1 MTHASK
7 AGPRLLLGV
16 VALLCLGVLLWLAPW
31 ESARPEGGLEVLQRS
46 DAFAIGAPGQDQAL
60 PGIGQ
65 AKGRRPDQVS
75 AEALAAAEAEAA
87 RAEANGPAAQLI
99 GRVVGP
105 AGEPLA
111 AARVLATTGRSAGSS
126 LGMELE
132 DRELRSVCSAESG
145 DDGEFRIGVAEGVPE
160 LEEGRTVS
168 ALIRASGWVVQSRR
182 LGRFPGRL
190 PMVIDPI
197 VMEPGAAISGRV
209 IGPDGLAA
217 EGATVYFGQS
227 ATVGGLRV
235 SAPSRGYPLGTTGSD
250 GAFRCDE
257 LAPGA
262 FHLVVE
268 KPGHPVAFFEGE
280 ATLGRELEGV
290 TVRLDRGDS
299 ITGSVKGAGTRASS
313 LWISVWPAGDD
324 APAVDRRPRGVAP
337 ASDGAFELTGLR
349 PGGEYVLTLHSS
361 RGARRRRGRDGER
374 VVAVSGARGV
384 QLVWTPRSSVGG
396 RVVGLTDGAGAPA
409 PLEQFVLWHTFKTPK
424 DDLFSGEAL
433 EVDGEVVAVHPDGR
447 FLIEGLRLD
456 PGSTGQMALRIRAP
470 GFEQLVRL
478 GVAVPHAADVDL
490 GEIAL
495 APAPGLRVRV
505 VEAGSE
511 RPLDGARVFLAAQTE
526 RKSLG
531 RWRLRDTPAHGST
544 KTRYAE
550 TDATGYALLQLPKK
564 RPWIVF
570 ANADG
575 FPVGEFRTVAGEE
588 EVVVLELVRGS
599 SLAAEVVDLAGN
611 PLKGVEVSMRVSGE
625 EGGSIWLPRRVV
637 RTDAAGVALFEHI
650 EAGVATVRAEPPRMR
665 PRQPKAWQE
674 AVERVEVSEG
684 EELAVRLVMPL
695 SAELRGRVRLG
706 GAPLPDARL
715 RLAVDEGGQ
724 ILRPDTTSDT
734 LRAIT
739 NEDGEFAL
747 QGVPTGTYAVTVS
760 HRSLAMASVFTY
772 EVRPEPSE
780 LVVDL
785 VETRVS
791 GRVVLEGTGEPA
803 RGVQVRVAGPTQL
816 HRAWI
821 GQRALRE
828 DWWGGMDSSD
838 RWLEPG
844 KLTTGEDG
852 TFEFAGITP
861 GVPVSLE
868 LSGELIRAKTESL
881 GVFDEGTVREEV
893 ILEVEAGASLRVVA
907 ENSARRR
914 GGRSGRSRAYGIR
927 LRALDQ
933 RMRDKVVKSFRGSS
947 HRFISLRPGRYSVET
962 IDLGAEGAP
971 AIEAREV
978 TLVGGERAEVTM
990 PGL

>member
-1 MTHASK
+1 M
-7 AGPRLLLGV
+7 
-16 VALLCLGVLLWLAPW
+16 
-31 ESARPEGGLEVLQRS
+31 
-46 DAFAIGAPGQDQAL
+46 
-60 PGIGQ
+60 
-65 AKGRRPDQVS
+65 
-75 AEALAAAEAEAA
+75 
-87 RAEANGPAAQLI
+87 
-99 GRVVGP
+99 
-105 AGEPLA
+105 
-111 AARVLATTGRSAGSS
+111 
-126 LGMELE
+126 
-132 DRELRSVCSAESG
+132 
-145 DDGEFRIGVAEGVPE
+145 
-160 LEEGRTVS
+160 
-168 ALIRASGWVVQSRR
+168 
-182 LGRFPGRL
+182 
-190 PMVIDPI
+190 
-197 VMEPGAAISGRV
+197 
-209 IGPDGLAA
+209 
-217 EGATVYFGQS
+217 
-227 ATVGGLRV
+227 
-235 SAPSRGYPLGTTGSD
+235 
-250 GAFRCDE
+250 
-257 LAPGA
+257 
-262 FHLVVE
+262 
-268 KPGHPVAFFEGE
+268 
-280 ATLGRELEGV
+280 
-290 TVRLDRGDS
+290 
-299 ITGSVKGAGTRASS
+299 
-313 LWISVWPAGDD
+313 
-324 APAVDRRPRGVAP
+324 
-337 ASDGAFELTGLR
+337 
-349 PGGEYVLTLHSS
+349 
-361 RGARRRRGRDGER
+361 
-374 VVAVSGARGV
+374 
-384 QLVWTPRSSVGG
+384 
-396 RVVGLTDGAGAPA
+396 
-409 PLEQFVLWHTFKTPK
+409 
-424 DDLFSGEAL
+424 
-433 EVDGEVVAVHPDGR
+433 
-447 FLIEGLRLD
+447 
-456 PGSTGQMALRIRAP
+456 
-470 GFEQLVRL
+470 
-478 GVAVPHAADVDL
+478 
-490 GEIAL
+490 
-495 APAPGLRVRV
+495 
-505 VEAGSE
+505 
-511 RPLDGARVFLAAQTE
+511 
-526 RKSLG
+526 
-531 RWRLRDTPAHGST
+531 
-544 KTRYAE
+544 
-550 TDATGYALLQLPKK
+550 
-564 RPWIVF
+564 
-570 ANADG
+570 
-575 FPVGEFRTVAGEE
+575 
-588 EVVVLELVRGS
+588 VLELVRGS

-893 ILEVEAGASLRVVA
+893 ILEVEGRGEPAG
-907 ENSARRR
+907 RR
-914 GGRSGRSRAYGIR
+914 GELGPSKRGAFGAISG
-927 LRALDQ
+927 LRN
-933 RMRDKVVKSFRGSS
+933 SS
-947 HRFISLRPGRYSVET
+947 PC
-962 IDLGAEGAP
+962 A
-971 AIEAREV
+971 
-978 TLVGGERAEVTM
+978 
-990 PGL
+990 